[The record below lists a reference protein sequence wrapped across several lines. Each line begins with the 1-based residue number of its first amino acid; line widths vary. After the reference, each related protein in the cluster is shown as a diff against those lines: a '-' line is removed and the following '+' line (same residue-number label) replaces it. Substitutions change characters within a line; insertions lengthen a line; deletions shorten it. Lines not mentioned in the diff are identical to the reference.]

1 MVILI
6 FFIFRDMK
14 KTNLLYL
21 LSILLF
27 TSCTQTI
34 NYNENKEYFSRTK
47 GIQYYKGSPFTG
59 VEERYF
65 NTGGQL
71 SEKTTFKDG
80 KYDGPWE
87 SYSIDGQLLEKGT
100 FKDGELD
107 GLYESYYNNGQLEEK
122 SNWKDGEKDGL
133 LERYYENGQ
142 LQEKSNWKDGT
153 KDGLYEYYNNNG
165 QLVRKETY

>member
-1 MVILI
+1 
-6 FFIFRDMK
+6 MK

-65 NTGGQL
+65 NIGGQL

-80 KYDGPWE
+80 KYDGP
-87 SYSIDGQLLEKGT
+87 
-100 FKDGELD
+100 
-107 GLYESYYNNGQLEEK
+107 
-122 SNWKDGEKDGL
+122 
-133 LERYYENGQ
+133 
-142 LQEKSNWKDGT
+142 
-153 KDGLYEYYNNNG
+153 
-165 QLVRKETY
+165 